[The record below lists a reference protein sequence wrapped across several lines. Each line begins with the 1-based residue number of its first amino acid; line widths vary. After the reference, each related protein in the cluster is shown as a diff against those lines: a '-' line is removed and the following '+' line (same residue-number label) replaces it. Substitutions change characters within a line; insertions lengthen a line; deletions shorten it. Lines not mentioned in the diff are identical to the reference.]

1 MDTVSTN
8 HQARNLE
15 IKSNVVSSDDLLGNS
30 VVILIRHG
38 GHFYQLRKTK
48 QNKLI
53 LTK

>member
-1 MDTVSTN
+1 MDIDST
-8 HQARNLE
+8 HSQARQLQ
-15 IKSNVVSSDDLLGNS
+15 IKSNIVSSDDLLGNS
-30 VVILIRHG
+30 VVIMIRHG